1 MRLSHKIGTYVLGG
15 ALAAC
20 TGHIGE
26 SAGGGSETGTG
37 SGGSSS
43 LGGSPSGRG
52 IGSSS
57 GSGSGRG
64 SGSTAASSGG
74 ATAAGPSSLLDLP
87 SSPLPTTGLHKLTAW
102 EFANSLQDLLG
113 SGVPLAP
120 VEADT
125 LINGFA
131 TVGATSVSI
140 SPAGVGTY
148 ETVLGNATAYAF
160 ADATHAAAVLSC
172 MPQSTTDACLT
183 QAINAFGRRAFRR
196 PLTSD
201 ETALF
206 VNLATSIGN
215 ESGSSVLTGIRYA
228 AWAIL
233 QSPQFLYRV
242 ELGAPSAADGGRLK
256 YSSFEMASREA
267 ATLWASVPDDTLLN
281 AAAQDSLSTPAGA
294 LAQAQRMIADPRAHR
309 SLAAFSDQLF
319 DYFNLGQAQK
329 DPTMYPAW
337 TPTLQA
343 AMLTEVELRMD
354 DVAFTKKADY
364 LLLFSSTTTFVN
376 QELAKFYGVPYT
388 ATDGAFHAV
397 DLGAGT
403 PRVGILGS
411 GAILAGHAHAQLTS
425 PTLRGKFIDNML
437 LCQAIPPPPPGVP
450 PLPSMAPAGS
460 TTRQVLTA
468 HRSAALCAG
477 CHGLMDPIGFGME
490 NFDATGAY
498 RTTDN
503 GQPVDASGTLGGVA
517 FDNLAQLGAAV
528 QKDTRTVPCL
538 VNNVYENALGRAPVD
553 QDGTDLDLLIGQ
565 FAASG
570 NLIDQLLVQLVGNDG
585 FRFVTPM

>member
-1 MRLSHKIGTYVLGG
+1 MRLSHKIGPFVLCG

-26 SAGGGSETGTG
+26 SPGGGSETGTGTG

-43 LGGSPSGRG
+43 LGGSPSGTG

-57 GSGSGRG
+57 GSGSG
-64 SGSTAASSGG
+64 STAVSSGG
-74 ATAAGPSSLLDLP
+74 TTVAAPSSLLNLP
-87 SSPLPTTGLHKLTAW
+87 ASPLPTTGLHKLTAW

-131 TVGATSVSI
+131 TVGASSVSI
-140 SPAGVGTY
+140 SPPGVGTY
-148 ETVLGNATAYAF
+148 ETVLGKATAYAF

-201 ETALF
+201 ETTLF

-215 ESGSSVLTGIRYA
+215 QSGSNVLTGVRYA

-256 YSSFEMASREA
+256 YSSFEMASRVA

-343 AMLTEVELRMD
+343 AMLTEVELRVD

-364 LLLFSSTTTFVN
+364 LSLFSSTTTFVN
-376 QELAKFYGVPYT
+376 QELAKFYGVPYA
-388 ATDGAFHAV
+388 ATDGAFHPV
-397 DLGAGT
+397 DLGPAT

-411 GAILAGHAHAQLTS
+411 GMILAGHAHAQLTS

-437 LCQAIPPPPPGVP
+437 LCRVIPPPPPGVP

-468 HRSAALCAG
+468 HRSAALCAS

-528 QKDTRTVPCL
+528 QKDARTVPCL

-553 QDGTDLDLLIGQ
+553 QDGADLDLLIGQ